1 VLDESYRAMV
11 ICELEKRR
19 REMAVEKYGTALSS
33 ISTTIGKIKDD
44 AEKGYWLVD
53 LFERHW
59 LGRRRAFVEA
69 LKNALYNIG
78 EQNPSYRQDL
88 QKVMSSKWE
97 LMFAI

>member
-44 AEKGYWLVD
+44 AEKGYW
-53 LFERHW
+53 
-59 LGRRRAFVEA
+59 
-69 LKNALYNIG
+69 
-78 EQNPSYRQDL
+78 
-88 QKVMSSKWE
+88 
-97 LMFAI
+97 